1 MDEQSSNAIPDSST
15 VSTANLQQ
23 ILALST
29 SLTNEDEKRDIQP
42 VDEEVIYSC

>member
-1 MDEQSSNAIPDSST
+1 MDEQSSNATSNSST

-29 SLTNEDEKRDIQP
+29 SLTDENEKRNIQP
-42 VDEEVIYSC
+42 VDEDVSYH